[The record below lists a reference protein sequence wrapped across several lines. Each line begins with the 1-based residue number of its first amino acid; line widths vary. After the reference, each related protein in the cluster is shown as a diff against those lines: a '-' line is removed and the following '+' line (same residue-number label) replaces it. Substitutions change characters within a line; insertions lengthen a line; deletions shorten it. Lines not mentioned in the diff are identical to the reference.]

1 MTPQPVAA
9 TPVEKQGSYTSMS
22 GQLSRQFSEVWRRTE
37 QLGRSAT
44 DWAPT
49 SDAVSKVGSRKR
61 HFMVKGNIVPYN
73 FGRCLC
79 NENEEDSRDRV

>member
-9 TPVEKQGSYTSMS
+9 TAVEKQGSYMSMS
-22 GQLSRQFSEVWRRTE
+22 GQLSHQSSELWRRTE

-61 HFMVKGNIVPYN
+61 RFMVQRNIVRSI

-79 NENEEDSRDRV
+79 NAN